1 MAKLTE
7 EQVKQLEELTALR
20 DAPDEPEANG
30 TTRVLNF
37 SVDLGDEA
45 QIERARKLGF
55 LPPEETPEPDGGEG
69 KPEPEPE
76 EEGPSRRGF
85 FGDNK

>member
-1 MAKLTE
+1 MQLTE
-7 EQVKQLEELTALR
+7 EEAKALA
-20 DAPDEPEANG
+20 DLQAKAEAPDEPEPNG

-69 KPEPEPE
+69 KPDPEPE